1 MTTTQAAPLFIALEG
16 GDGAGKSTQAELLRD
31 WLESRGREVVLTRE
45 PGGTDLGRTL
55 RREVLHGEDLDPRTE
70 ALLYA
75 ADRAHHVHTL
85 VRPALARGAVVV
97 TDRYI
102 DSSVAYQGAGRGL
115 GHDEIRE
122 LSAWATGGLLPD
134 LTVVLD
140 LDAATAA
147 ARRSGEPD
155 RLEREPSAFHE
166 EVRASFLALAAAE
179 PARYAVVDA
188 SLAPQDVHR
197 EVRAR
202 LTPLLEESR

>member
-1 MTTTQAAPLFIALEG
+1 MTTAPLFIALEG
-16 GDGAGKSTQAELLRD
+16 GDGSGKSTQARLLRD
-31 WLESRGREVVLTRE
+31 WLVARGREVVLTRE

-102 DSSVAYQGAGRGL
+102 DSSVAYQGAGRRL
-115 GHDEIRE
+115 GRDEIRE
-122 LSAWATGGLLPD
+122 LSAWATDGLLPA
-134 LTVVLD
+134 LTLVLD

-147 ARRSGEPD
+147 TRRGGEPD

-166 EVRASFLALAAAE
+166 EVRATFLALAAAE
-179 PARYAVVDA
+179 PGRYAVLDA
-188 SLAPQDVHR
+188 TRSPQEVHEEIVGR
-197 EVRAR
+197 VE
-202 LTPLLEESR
+202 PLLEAAR

>member
-1 MTTTQAAPLFIALEG
+1 MRTHATPLFIALEG
-16 GDGAGKSTQAELLRD
+16 GDGSGKTTQARLLRE
-31 WLESRGREVVLTRE
+31 WLEGRDREVVLTRE

-55 RREVLHGEDLDPRTE
+55 RREVLHGEELDPRTE

-102 DSSVAYQGAGRGL
+102 DSSVAYQGAGRRL
-115 GHDEIRE
+115 GREEIRE
-122 LSAWATGGLLPD
+122 LSTWATGGLLPD

-155 RLEREPSAFHE
+155 RLEREPHAFHE
-166 EVRASFLALAAAE
+166 EVRAGFLALAGAE

-188 SLAPQDVHR
+188 SLPPQDVHR
-197 EVRAR
+197 AVVAG
-202 LTPLLEESR
+202 LSPLLGADR